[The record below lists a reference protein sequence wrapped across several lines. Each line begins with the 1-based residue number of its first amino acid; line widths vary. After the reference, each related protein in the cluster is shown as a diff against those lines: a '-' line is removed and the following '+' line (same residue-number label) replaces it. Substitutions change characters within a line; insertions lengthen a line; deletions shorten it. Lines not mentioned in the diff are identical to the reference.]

1 MVPPAREAVI
11 AVSAIFV
18 AAALFVVFAVLGYPL
33 VNELLD
39 TTPLRR
45 VLLAPV
51 TGLCAITVPVATLNH
66 LGLPVGAV
74 GRPVLFAGLFA
85 AAVYYAVRRPRVP
98 WREARPFV
106 AVAAIALAVAAW
118 PMAVFGFDWLSFG
131 NDDMTTY
138 LLGGNHFFSH
148 GYFQL
153 PPTGE
158 LLSERDPS
166 WNTSFY
172 YSFDEVRY
180 AAPLMLAWVMSIA
193 GLSAGAAFMPMIV
206 ALHLVAIFSAGALL
220 AARDDRGRAALVACL
235 LLAVSANLLSGTLR
249 QLLPQDFGLAVL
261 AGAASLLMRSLP
273 VNRAALLKGALLGSL
288 FAGTLAI
295 AYPEVMPFL
304 VVPALLYVSLSIVRV
319 RTSWRSWAL
328 LAGVVVLG
336 SLAIT
341 NENVP
346 GSIAL
351 LLKQSHVAAG
361 AGAAYDRVLFAEF
374 LTPLVFPLLW
384 GFATVGATIGPWSVV
399 AVTCGLLATAGA
411 FVAAVRYSLALEPA
425 AMILLVMLL
434 VFVQL
439 MLTGGSFGL
448 FKLTMYVQPFLLGTL
463 ACVLV
468 DAFATR
474 ARLERT

>member
-1 MVPPAREAVI
+1 MPRAREAVI
-11 AVSAIFV
+11 AVGALFFT
-18 AAALFVVFAVLGYPL
+18 AALFVVLAVVGYP
-33 VNELLD
+33 VVYELLD

-45 VLLAPV
+45 MLLAPV
-51 TGLCAITVPVATLNH
+51 TGLCAMTVPVATLNH
-66 LGLPVGAV
+66 LGLPVSAV
-74 GRPVLFAGLFA
+74 GRPVLFVGLIA
-85 AAVYYAVRRPRVP
+85 AAAYYAVRRPRVP
-98 WREARPFV
+98 WRQARPFV
-106 AVAAIALAVAAW
+106 AVAAVALAVAAW
-118 PMAVFGFDWLSFG
+118 PMVVFGFDWLSFG

-138 LLGGNHFFSH
+138 LLGGNHFFAH

-153 PPTGE
+153 PPAGE
-158 LLSERDPS
+158 FFSERDPS

-180 AAPLMLAWVMSIA
+180 AAPLMLAWVMSVA
-193 GLSAGAAFMPMIV
+193 GLTAGAAFMPLIV
-206 ALHLVAIFSAGALL
+206 ALHLVVISSAGALV
-220 AARDDRGRAALVACL
+220 AARDDRGRAAVVTCL

-249 QLLPQDFGLAVL
+249 ELLPQNFGLALL
-261 AGAASLLMRSLP
+261 AGAAALVMRPLP
-273 VNRAALLKGALLGSL
+273 VARAALFKGAALGSL
-288 FAGTLAI
+288 FVGTLAI

-304 VVPALLYVSLSIVRV
+304 IVPAFMYVTLSIVRV

-336 SLAIT
+336 AVAIA

-351 LLKQSHVAAG
+351 LLKQSHVASG

-384 GFATVGATIGPWSVV
+384 GFATVGAAIGPWSVV
-399 AVTCGLLATAGA
+399 AVVCGLLATAGA
-411 FVAAVRYSLALEPA
+411 CVAAVRYSLALEPV

-434 VFVQL
+434 VFAQL
-439 MLTGGSFGL
+439 MWTGGSFGL

-474 ARLERT
+474 ARLERI